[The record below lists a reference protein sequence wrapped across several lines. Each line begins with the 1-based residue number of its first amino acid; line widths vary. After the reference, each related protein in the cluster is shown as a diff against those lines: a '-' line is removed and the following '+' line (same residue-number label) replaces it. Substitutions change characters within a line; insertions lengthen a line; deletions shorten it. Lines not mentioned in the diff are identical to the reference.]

1 MEILRKTVKV
11 MMLSFIIFILLTLL
25 SAAIIHLTGIK
36 ESLSDDMML
45 ISLSLS
51 AVFAGVLEAR
61 ILEKKM
67 LYVFLITALLFVFIV
82 YVSLYVIFDIK

>member
-11 MMLSFIIFILLTLL
+11 MILSFIIFILLTLL

-36 ESLSDDMML
+36 ESLSDEMML

>member
-51 AVFAGVLEAR
+51 ALFAGVLEAR

>member
-1 MEILRKTVKV
+1 MEILRRTVKV

-36 ESLSDDMML
+36 ESLSDEMML

>member
-36 ESLSDDMML
+36 ESLSDEMML

>member
-11 MMLSFIIFILLTLL
+11 MILSFIIFILLTLL

-36 ESLSDDMML
+36 ESLSDEMML

-61 ILEKKM
+61 VLEKKM

>member
-1 MEILRKTVKV
+1 MEILRKTVKE

>member
-36 ESLSDDMML
+36 ESLSDEMML

-61 ILEKKM
+61 ILGKKM

>member
-11 MMLSFIIFILLTLL
+11 MMLSFIVFILLTLL

-36 ESLSDDMML
+36 ESLSDEMML

-61 ILEKKM
+61 ILGKKM

>member
-1 MEILRKTVKV
+1 MEILRRTVKV
-11 MMLSFIIFILLTLL
+11 MMLSFIVFILLTLL

-36 ESLSDDMML
+36 ESLSDEMML